1 MLSNRKIE
9 HVLIASALILVVL
22 AGTMNFLGYVHAQN
36 KVKIGLILPGR
47 INDLAWNQAGYESMQ
62 RFLAKYSSEVEFMW
76 VENTDEKAA
85 IQEAARDYISKGAQL
100 IIGHGFED
108 QQPLEELA
116 NRTEYAGVTFLVV
129 GGFKLLPNL
138 ANADVRTDQTGY
150 ILGYLAG
157 KMTKTNKIGYVMGLR
172 VAELARFEPNFA
184 KGAHDG
190 NPAIAYD
197 YGDVSSI
204 IPGQKGIKP
213 GGSISVVEIGDF
225 HAVDKAKQ
233 AASAMAATGVDVVAT
248 MGDGVVLGTIQG
260 AIDSNIYLIGNG
272 VDIATAPVSGAEKLV
287 LGSGSW
293 RWDKVFEQWYNDW
306 KNKQPSK
313 LYWAT
318 MENGGLGI
326 DGPTSV
332 VPEQVKNDVNSLVQ
346 KMVAGQIPT
355 DECFPAGCQD
365 HSEQAAMPTE
375 TTTQPGAQPGLDMT
389 TIGVVIVVIVIIAV
403 AAAFVLR
410 RRKPAKQ

>member
-1 MLSNRKIE
+1 MLSNRKIT
-9 HVLIASALILVVL
+9 HVLLASVLILLVL
-22 AGTMNFLGYVHAQN
+22 VSTSSFTVHAQN
-36 KVKIGLILPGR
+36 KVKIGVILPGR

-62 RFLAKYSSEVEFMW
+62 RFLTKYSNEIEIMW
-76 VENTDEKAA
+76 VENIDEKAA

-100 IIGHGFED
+100 IIGHGFEY

-116 NRTEYAGVTFLVV
+116 ILPEYANVVFLVV

-138 ANADVRTDQTGY
+138 SNADVRTDQTGY

-157 KMTKTNKIGYVMGLR
+157 KMTKNNKIGYVMGLR

-184 KGAHDG
+184 KGAHDANQAVG
-190 NPAIAYD
+190 YD
-197 YGDVSSI
+197 YGNVSSI

-233 AASAMAATGVDVVAT
+233 AAAAMAATGVDVVAT

-260 AIDSNIYLIGNG
+260 AIDSNVYLIGNG
-272 VDIATAPVSGAEKLV
+272 IDIATAPVSGAEKLV
-287 LGSGSW
+287 LASGSW
-293 RWDKVFEQWYNDW
+293 RWDAIFEGWYKDW
-306 KNKQPSK
+306 QNKQPGK

-318 MENGGLGI
+318 MQNGGLKI

-332 VPEQVKNDVNSLVQ
+332 VPDQTKNDVNNLVQ
-346 KMVAGQIPT
+346 QMVAGQITT

-365 HSEQAAMPTE
+365 HSEQAMTVTE
-375 TTTQPGAQPGLDMT
+375 TTTTAQPGFDMT
-389 TIGVVIVVIVIIAV
+389 TVGVVVVIIVIIAI
-403 AAAFVLR
+403 AAFVLR
-410 RRKPAKQ
+410 RRKPAK